1 MNSSRRSAITQQHR
15 ENTVLLAL
23 LKAGVP
29 SAPVLAAK
37 GLDDLLAIAAKHKVK
52 VEVPTVVLG
61 GGGSSSHG
69 GRSSPTTVSSESDHE
84 QMQPPQSPFY
94 PPPVAQPNGAANA
107 LMSRARMWRHHHTLQ
122 QQQQALQQQ
131 QRQRQQQQQ
140 QQQQWARPRGSSGAA
155 AATTTTTVS
164 AKPTGEAVELEIEPT
179 PGIYLGE
186 RNETGERHGRGAYH
200 FADGGV
206 YEGDWRNNL
215 QEGIGAMRYTSG
227 SVYEG
232 QWARGLQHGRG
243 VFRFASGSLYDGE
256 WSEGRRHGKA
266 TCRYADGRAE
276 VATFKNGEN
285 ARGEGAMWS
294 ADRQT
299 AWRIV
304 RDGEYVEEI
313 SLQEAANVAA
323 RVGEPVPS
331 RLAAYHHSVSMA

>member
-140 QQQQWARPRGSSGAA
+140 QWARPRGSSGAA

-186 RNETGERHGRGAYH
+186 RNEQGERHGRAVPEVLVGAH
-200 FADGGV
+200 VPVGP
-206 YEGDWRNNL
+206 R
-215 QEGIGAMRYTSG
+215 G
-227 SVYEG
+227 SE
-232 QWARGLQHGRG
+232 
-243 VFRFASGSLYDGE
+243 
-256 WSEGRRHGKA
+256 RRQ
-266 TCRYADGRAE
+266 
-276 VATFKNGEN
+276 V
-285 ARGEGAMWS
+285 
-294 ADRQT
+294 
-299 AWRIV
+299 
-304 RDGEYVEEI
+304 
-313 SLQEAANVAA
+313 
-323 RVGEPVPS
+323 
-331 RLAAYHHSVSMA
+331 